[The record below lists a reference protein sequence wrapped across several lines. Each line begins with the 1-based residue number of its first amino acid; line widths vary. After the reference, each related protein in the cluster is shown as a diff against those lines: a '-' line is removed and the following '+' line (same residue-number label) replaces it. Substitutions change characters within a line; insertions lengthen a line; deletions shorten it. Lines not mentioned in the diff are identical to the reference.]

1 MMGFE
6 KCFLVMLVTTIAF
19 NGCSCAYHHM
29 VGESIWSI
37 PLSQDFYK
45 NWSSRHTFRVGDSLV
60 FDFES
65 GFYNVMQVSRREYED
80 CTANSPF
87 RAFGEGP
94 ATVPLHEEG
103 VHYFLCSLG
112 NYCHLG
118 QKLLVVVQH
127 SPFPGPPPPLQQ
139 PSLSTGPNAWMW
151 ASRPATV
158 SSSPST
164 NPSVRPV
171 QVGHMAPVPSP
182 RGPSQFHL
190 TPYSGDADFKCGGLS
205 IMMVFVA
212 FTGALFG
219 PI

>member
-1 MMGFE
+1 
-6 KCFLVMLVTTIAF
+6 
-19 NGCSCAYHHM
+19 
-29 VGESIWSI
+29 
-37 PLSQDFYK
+37 
-45 NWSSRHTFRVGDSLV
+45 
-60 FDFES
+60 
-65 GFYNVMQVSRREYED
+65 MQVSRREYED

-127 SPFPGPPPPLQQ
+127 SPFPGPPPPLQR

-219 PI
+219 PIWDWEDAELIFECLGADERFCFSLLCGVIHWYN